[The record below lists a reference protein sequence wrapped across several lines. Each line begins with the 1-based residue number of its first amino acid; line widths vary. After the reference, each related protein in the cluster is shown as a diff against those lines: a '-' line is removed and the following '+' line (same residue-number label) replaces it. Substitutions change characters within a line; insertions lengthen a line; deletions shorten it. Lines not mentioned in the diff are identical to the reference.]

1 MNTHGQIRSIS
12 CSCCGSLHFDIGNN
26 GIYERGRSAEE
37 DPYLFQ
43 VLITSVIVCEVG
55 LFVGLSF
62 YHIAFVWYYPV
73 AAFFGAFV
81 IAIICTRG
89 WDYLIS
95 IFKRFYKGG
104 DKEKWHE

>member
-1 MNTHGQIRSIS
+1 MDRFAVCLVMVAVLCTLISIITEFTKEVGVLKKIPTS
-12 CSCCGSLHFDIGNN
+12 
-26 GIYERGRSAEE
+26 
-37 DPYLFQ
+37 FQ

-62 YHIAFVWYYPV
+62 YHIALLWYYPV
-73 AAFFGAFV
+73 ASFFGAFV
-81 IAIICTRG
+81 IAILCTRG

-95 IFKRFYKGG
+95 IFKRFYNGG

>member
-1 MNTHGQIRSIS
+1 MDR
-12 CSCCGSLHFDIGNN
+12 F
-26 GIYERGRSAEE
+26 AV
-37 DPYLFQ
+37 YLVVVA
-43 VLITSVIVCEVG
+43 VLCTLISVITEFTKEVGVLKKIPTSFQVG

>member
-1 MNTHGQIRSIS
+1 MDRFAVYLVVVAVLCTLIS
-12 CSCCGSLHFDIGNN
+12 VITEFTKEVGVLKKIPTS
-26 GIYERGRSAEE
+26 
-37 DPYLFQ
+37 FQ
-43 VLITSVIVCEVG
+43 VLI
-55 LFVGLSF
+55 FVGLSF

>member
-1 MNTHGQIRSIS
+1 MDRFAVYLVVVAVLCTLIS
-12 CSCCGSLHFDIGNN
+12 VIT
-26 GIYERGRSAEE
+26 E
-37 DPYLFQ
+37 
-43 VLITSVIVCEVG
+43 LITSVIVCEVG

>member
-1 MNTHGQIRSIS
+1 MDRFAVYLVVVAVLCTLIS
-12 CSCCGSLHFDIGNN
+12 VITEFTKEVGVLKKIPTS
-26 GIYERGRSAEE
+26 
-37 DPYLFQ
+37 FQ

-55 LFVGLSF
+55 LFDGLSF

>member
-1 MNTHGQIRSIS
+1 MDRFAVCLVMVAVLCTLISIITEFTKEVGVLKKIPTS
-12 CSCCGSLHFDIGNN
+12 
-26 GIYERGRSAEE
+26 
-37 DPYLFQ
+37 FQ

-62 YHIAFVWYYPV
+62 YHIAFVWNYPV

-81 IAIICTRG
+81 IAILCTRG

-95 IFKRFYKGG
+95 IFKRFYNGG

>member
-1 MNTHGQIRSIS
+1 MDRFAVYLVVVAVLCTLIS
-12 CSCCGSLHFDIGNN
+12 VITEFTKEVGVLKKIPTS
-26 GIYERGRSAEE
+26 
-37 DPYLFQ
+37 FQ

-81 IAIICTRG
+81 IAILCTRG

-95 IFKRFYKGG
+95 IFKRVYNGG

>member
-1 MNTHGQIRSIS
+1 MDRFAVYLVVVAVLCTLIS
-12 CSCCGSLHFDIGNN
+12 VITEFTKEVGVLKKIPTS
-26 GIYERGRSAEE
+26 
-37 DPYLFQ
+37 FQ

-55 LFVGLSF
+55 LFVGL
-62 YHIAFVWYYPV
+62 FVWYYPV

-81 IAIICTRG
+81 IAILCTRG

-95 IFKRFYKGG
+95 IFKRFYNGG